1 MSSNPPRLFSPRFSP
16 LFPKPATYLLPF
28 RAQMSQTVQFVAM
41 SNQQISSPFFVSPRL
56 RVTRTIRSVNAYA
69 NTANS
74 LSNPFLRLRVSP
86 IRSQQERLKRWFSKF
101 EVSWWSSIFFFLS
114 FLFWWERRVDSFA
127 VGNVNSL
134 NAFKVKRIYRGCWYI
149 RQTFSESI
157 KMRLVCK

>member
-1 MSSNPPRLFSPRFSP
+1 
-16 LFPKPATYLLPF
+16 
-28 RAQMSQTVQFVAM
+28 MSQTVQFVAM

-101 EVSWWSSIFFFLS
+101 EVSWWSSIFSFFLFFFGEKE
-114 FLFWWERRVDSFA
+114 FLGRVDSFV

-134 NAFKVKRIYRGCWYI
+134 NAFKGKRILLFYRIYRGC
-149 RQTFSESI
+149 
-157 KMRLVCK
+157 